1 MEKQT
6 KQVATMANLVEIS
19 KRVILRQKSESI
31 QIPPC
36 NPGEFVEG
44 MNVDL
49 GQRVSEDM
57 AAALVRA
64 INEKKAV
71 EGVIN
76 AQ

>member
-6 KQVATMANLVEIS
+6 KQVATMANLIEIG
-19 KRVILRQKSESI
+19 KRVILQQKTDSI

-36 NPGEFVEG
+36 NPGELSE

-49 GQRVSEDM
+49 GQRVSEDL

-64 INEKKAV
+64 VNEKKAI

-76 AQ
+76 A

>member
-6 KQVATMANLVEIS
+6 KQVATMANLLEIS

-36 NPGEFVEG
+36 NPGDLEG

-49 GQRVSEDM
+49 GQRITEDM
-57 AAALVRA
+57 GAALVRA

-71 EGVIN
+71 EGVVN

>member
-6 KQVATMANLVEIS
+6 KQVATMANLLEIG

-36 NPGEFVEG
+36 DPSGFVEG
-44 MNVDL
+44 MNIDL
-49 GQRVSEDM
+49 GQRVTEDLG
-57 AAALVRA
+57 AALVRA
-64 INEKKAV
+64 INEKKAI
-71 EGVIN
+71 EGVID